1 MTPTGFD
8 ANRRPSDNRG
18 MSSSGPKTAKP
29 KGKGKI
35 SPSTRERAMIEAGYR
50 CAVPTCRSSLSLDVH
65 HITQKSEGGTDE
77 IENLIVL
84 CPTCHAAFH
93 RGTYSKEAI
102 RVWKITLLQ
111 LNNSYDR
118 NAVNLL
124 LLLDLLIFP
133 PFTVTADALL
143 PFAPL
148 ITSGLVNV
156 TPKLFTSPATQMSGL
171 NVHHQYMVQLSEAG
185 QAFMKAWKDG
195 KTQS

>member
-1 MTPTGFD
+1 VTLL
-8 ANRRPSDNRG
+8 
-18 MSSSGPKTAKP
+18 PKTAKP

-35 SPSTRERAMIEAGYR
+35 SPSTRESAMIEAGYR

-65 HITQKSEGGTDE
+65 HITQKSEGGSDE

-102 RVWKITLLQ
+102 RVWKMTLLQ

-124 LLLDLLIFP
+124 LLLEKMNFP
-133 PFTVTADALL
+133 HFSVSADALL

-148 ITSGLVNV
+148 IVSGLVDA
-156 TPKLFTSPATQMSGL
+156 TPKIFTTPTTAMAGL
-171 NVHHQYMVQLSEAG
+171 SVHYHYMVQLSETG
-185 QAFMKAWKDG
+185 QSFMQAWKDG
-195 KTQS
+195 KKSQPMSGSSKGEKKE

>member
-1 MTPTGFD
+1 MTLL
-8 ANRRPSDNRG
+8 
-18 MSSSGPKTAKP
+18 PKTAKS
-29 KGKGKI
+29 KGKRKI

-124 LLLDLLIFP
+124 LLLEKMNFP
-133 PFTVTADALL
+133 QFSVSADALL

-148 ITSGLVNV
+148 IVSGLVD
-156 TPKLFTSPATQMSGL
+156 ATQNFYYPG
-171 NVHHQYMVQLSEAG
+171 NGNGGSECTLRIYG
-185 QAFMKAWKDG
+185 
-195 KTQS
+195 SVI